1 MPSLTSLTLA
11 ELAAG
16 YRTGTLDP
24 RDITAAYL
32 EAIEAR
38 NPALNAYIAVL
49 ADSARAEAEAS
60 AMRWKEGPHWAR

>member
-32 EAIEAR
+32 EAIEAPKSGAQCLYR
-38 NPALNAYIAVL
+38 SPRRQRP
-49 ADSARAEAEAS
+49 S
-60 AMRWKEGPHWAR
+60 GG